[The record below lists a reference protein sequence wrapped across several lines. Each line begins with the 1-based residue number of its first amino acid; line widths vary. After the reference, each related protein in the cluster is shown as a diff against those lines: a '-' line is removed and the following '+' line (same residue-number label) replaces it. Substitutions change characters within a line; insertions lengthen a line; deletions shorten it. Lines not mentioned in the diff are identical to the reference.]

1 MQKPTLLS
9 QNFKINPRFVFKPS
23 LVLRGLIRRS
33 FSFLWGTLASIYTSQ
48 NYNVPNIKAL
58 AESGLSM
65 AKHIEK
71 TYRKPSKHETQRCR
85 FRLMDSSPY
94 QVRHPSYSIDPLIL
108 NNVKFNALIKHC
120 RNLNLSLPA
129 ISIIV
134 EVVIA
139 GG

>member
-23 LVLRGLIRRS
+23 LVLKGLIRRS
-33 FSFLWGTLASIYTSQ
+33 FSFLWGKLANIYTSQ
-48 NYNVPNIKAL
+48 NYNVPNIQAL

-65 AKHIEK
+65 AEHIEK
-71 TYRKPSKHETQRCR
+71 TYRKPSKHETQRWR

-94 QVRHPSYSIDPLIL
+94 QVLINWYPLIL

>member
-71 TYRKPSKHETQRCR
+71 TYRKPSKHETQRWR
-85 FRLMDSSPY
+85 FRLMDSSSY
-94 QVRHPSYSIDPLIL
+94 QVLINWDPLIL
-108 NNVKFNALIKHC
+108 NDVKFNALIKHC

-129 ISIIV
+129 ISVIV

>member
-9 QNFKINPRFVFKPS
+9 QNFKIKPRFVFKPS
-23 LVLRGLIRRS
+23 LVLKGLIRRS
-33 FSFLWGTLASIYTSQ
+33 FLFLLGTLASIYTSQ
-48 NYNVPNIKAL
+48 NYNVPNNKAL
-58 AESGLSM
+58 AEPSLSM

-71 TYRKPSKHETQRCR
+71 TCRKPSKHETQRCR

-94 QVRHPSYSIDPLIL
+94 QVLIDWYPLIL
-108 NNVKFNALIKHC
+108 NNIKFNALIKHC